1 MNKLLIAINNSG
13 MTKQNFAE
21 RVQIPYYR
29 VATILYG
36 QGSLSDS
43 EEKRVEEVFGSNIF
57 FTDNYTKCLEDN
69 TSNKTRKETK
79 L

>member
-21 RVQIPYYR
+21 RAQIPYYR
-29 VATILYG
+29 VATVLYG
-36 QGSLSDS
+36 QDSLSDL

-57 FTDNYTKCLEDN
+57 LPTTTQNV
-69 TSNKTRKETK
+69 
-79 L
+79 